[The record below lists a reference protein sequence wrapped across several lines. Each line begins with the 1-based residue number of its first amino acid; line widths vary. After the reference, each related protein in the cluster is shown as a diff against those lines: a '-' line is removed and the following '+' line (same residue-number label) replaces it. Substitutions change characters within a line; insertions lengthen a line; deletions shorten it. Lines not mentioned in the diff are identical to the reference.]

1 MNIEARKLY
10 ACNETIAVCVILQ
23 EYHKELMDHDTSP
36 NTRDKKGKDFDVYL
50 TMYLTSELRESK
62 DKIKY
67 EKLKG
72 VQTSTDWLLDHV

>member
-1 MNIEARKLY
+1 
-10 ACNETIAVCVILQ
+10 
-23 EYHKELMDHDTSP
+23 MDHDISP
-36 NTRDKKGKDFDVYL
+36 NTRDEKGKDFDMYL

-72 VQTSTDWLLDHV
+72 VQTSTDWLLDHVQHVPTWVT

>member
-10 ACNETIAVCVILQ
+10 VILQ

-36 NTRDKKGKDFDVYL
+36 NTRDGKGKHFDVYL

-72 VQTSTDWLLDHV
+72 VQTSTGWLLDHV